1 MKRCTILLIA
11 AAAALPAA
19 AQTMKPG
26 LWETA
31 SKIESGNGEMA
42 SAMAQIQKQM
52 AAMPPEQ
59 RKVVAEMMAKHGA
72 GTQMPTMNPD
82 GSIVTK
88 VCMTKDMIARSQ
100 LLSQQQN
107 GTCTHKN
114 SPIVRGVMT
123 MSFSCTNPPSSGDAR
138 FVFQGDTGYS
148 MTMNAKGVRNGK
160 DETMTVDTS
169 GKWLGADCGSVKPLA
184 MPPAAPP
191 AK

>member
-107 GTCTHKN
+107 GSCTHKN
-114 SPIVRGVMT
+114 SPIVGGVMT
-123 MSFSCTNPPSSGDAR
+123 MSFSCTNPSSSGDAR
-138 FVFQGDTGYS
+138 FVFQGDTGYR

-169 GKWLGADCGSVKPLA
+169 GKWLGADCGSVRPPA
-184 MPPAAPP
+184 MPPATPP